1 MKSDSTL
8 FDMLYSEDNTDN
20 EQEDLPYDG
29 DLQHRGQCSCDSQ
42 NLEEFI
48 SVEHVSPTVS
58 TLTSSIS
65 SLSKENSDCKKQL
78 SQRKVN
84 TVLLTPQ
91 NDVEFTMTTGKL
103 IQVGGF
109 TSSGRNEE
117 FSNSKMSDVLLRHF
131 PTENL
136 TYQLIDSETIP
147 DMSFTD
153 SFDET
158 VLIKNKS
165 SENAEIFS
173 PEEIMNNEK
182 KVSCNLV
189 VKNWDLTQ
197 DKLSLTDGCALV
209 CNMDDSQFLIQK
221 EPGRLNEDLNYTST
235 LRDSPNQQ
243 YFLDNT
249 EIFHNPQCNEHQVY
263 YRLHDSSEISPKV
276 KELKKNHE
284 SFVFKRTQSSTNL
297 LGKDVQEA
305 ITFLDSGTIR
315 NQEDENGTFELDQQ
329 LEVD

>member
-1 MKSDSTL
+1 
-8 FDMLYSEDNTDN
+8 MLYSEDNTDN

-84 TVLLTPQ
+84 TVLLTKE
-91 NDVEFTMTTGKL
+91 NDIEFTMTTGKE

-131 PTENL
+131 PTEDL

-147 DMSFTD
+147 EISFTD

-158 VLIKNKS
+158 VLIKNTS
-165 SENAEIFS
+165 SENTGIFS
-173 PEEIMNNEK
+173 PEEEIKYSER
-182 KVSCNLV
+182 KVSCNSI

-197 DKLSLTDGCALV
+197 DKLSLTDEGALV
-209 CNMDDSQFLIQK
+209 CNSKYCNMDDSQFLIQK

-235 LRDSPNQQ
+235 HKEYQNQQ

-249 EIFHNPQCNEHQVY
+249 ENFHSPQCNEHQVY
-263 YRLHDSSEISPKV
+263 YRLGNSSEISPKV
-276 KELKKNHE
+276 KELKRNNE
-284 SFVFKRTQSSTNL
+284 SFLFKRTKSSTDL
-297 LGKDVQEA
+297 LGKDVLEA
-305 ITFLDSGTIR
+305 ITFLESDTIR
-315 NQEDENGTFELDQQ
+315 NQDNENGTFELDQQ